1 MAVYTPIDY
10 AIAFVILLIIIEFST
25 KVLFKKIPFDR
36 NFVIASVP
44 VMVLAISIRV
54 LADAGVY
61 QKNDYWSVT
70 PGIYVLAFAF
80 GFACYSIGYA
90 INRNDY
96 WKIAAAL
103 ETPFAL
109 YFAYKLF
116 LEIENLRNMFYPFFA
131 ASLLTGFIYL
141 VLMYSDN
148 VSFFSKYTL
157 KKIARRENF
166 AIIFAHMLDASSS
179 FIGID
184 YFGFAEEH
192 ILPEFFIRFAGTGA
206 IMIPLKLIVVMPA
219 LYFLESYAEEK
230 KEKKEEDLYYSMI
243 KFIFFILGIGPGTR
257 NSLLLGLK

>member
-1 MAVYTPIDY
+1 MAVYTPVDY
-10 AIAFVILLIIIEFST
+10 IVALVILVLIIEFST
-25 KVLFKKIPFDR
+25 KVLFKKIALDK
-36 NFVIASVP
+36 NFVIASIP
-44 VMVLAISIRV
+44 VIVFAISVRV

-61 QKNDYWSVT
+61 SKSDYWSVT

-80 GFACYSIGYA
+80 GFVCYSIGYV

-109 YFAYKLF
+109 YFAYKLLLR
-116 LEIENLRNMFYPFFA
+116 LEHLKNLVFPLA
-131 ASLLTGFIYL
+131 AAALLTALVYL
-141 VLMYSDN
+141 IIRYASE
-148 VSFFSKYTL
+148 KYASL
-157 KKIARRENF
+157 KKIAKIENF

-192 ILPEFFIRFAGTGA
+192 ILPEFFIGLAGTGA
-206 IMIPLKLIVVMPA
+206 VMIPLKLLVVIPA

-230 KEKKEEDLYYSMI
+230 KEEDLYYRMV

-257 NSLLLGLK
+257 NSLLLGLR